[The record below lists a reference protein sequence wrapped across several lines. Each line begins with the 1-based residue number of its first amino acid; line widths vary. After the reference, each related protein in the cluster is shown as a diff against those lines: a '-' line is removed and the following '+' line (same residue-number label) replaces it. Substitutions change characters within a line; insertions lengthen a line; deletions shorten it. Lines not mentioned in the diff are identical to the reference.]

1 MGRIAV
7 TDGMAP
13 EAVAKLVESGH
24 QVVEQHYSPQ
34 ELINGALSEF
44 DAVVVRS
51 ATKITSDVIE
61 ASCAQRGNLSFI
73 GRAGVGIDNIDMAAA
88 SSNGVIVCNT
98 PGASTRSV
106 VELTMG
112 HLLACARFIPKADR
126 TLRRSEWAKK
136 SLKGSELGGKR
147 LGLVGFGRIA
157 QGVGSMAQS
166 FGMEI
171 HVFDPYISK
180 EIAADL
186 DCILHDNVDG
196 LFKKCTHISIHCN
209 LSEETKHLVNISRIS
224 MMPGIGADGIPCGN
238 HIVNCAR
245 GGIVHEESVLE
256 ALESGILTSA
266 ALDVFEVEPA
276 IGNPLLEHEGFH
288 GSPHIGAA
296 TLEAQ
301 SRVGLEMVNNLL
313 MHFEGDRPA
322 SALN

>member
-13 EAVAKLVESGH
+13 EAVSMFEESGH
-24 QVVEQHYSPQ
+24 EVVLQHYSAD
-34 ELINGALSEF
+34 ELVGGALSIF

-51 ATKITSDVIE
+51 ATKMTAE
-61 ASCAQRGNLSFI
+61 AINANCSKNGNLSFI
-73 GRAGVGIDNIDMAAA
+73 GRAGVGVDNIDLRAA
-88 SSNGVIVCNT
+88 SSNGVVVCNT
-98 PGASTRSV
+98 PGASTKSV
-106 VELTMG
+106 VELTIG

-126 TLRRSEWAKK
+126 ALRRSEWAKK
-136 SLKGSELGGKR
+136 ALKGSELGGKR
-147 LGLVGFGRIA
+147 LGLIGYGRIA
-157 QGVGSMAQS
+157 QGVGELAQS
-166 FGMEI
+166 FGMDI
-171 HVFDPYISK
+171 HAYDPYVNRKLASK
-180 EIAADL
+180 L
-186 DCILHDNVDG
+186 GCTLHDDVDEI
-196 LFKKCTHISIHCN
+196 FEECTHISVHCN
-209 LSEETKHLVNISRIS
+209 LSNETSHLVNLERIS
-224 MMPGIGADGIPCGN
+224 MMPGIGADGTPCGN

-245 GGIVHEESVLE
+245 GGIVDEDAVLD

-301 SRVGLEMVNNLL
+301 IRVGVEMVNCLL
-313 MHFEGDRPA
+313 THFDGERPA

>member
-13 EAVAKLVESGH
+13 EAISMLENSGH
-24 QVVEQHYSPQ
+24 QVVSHHYSAE
-34 ELINGALSEF
+34 ELADGVLSEF

-51 ATKITSDVIE
+51 ATKMTSEAIN
-61 ASCAQRGNLSFI
+61 ASCRGGNLSFI
-73 GRAGVGIDNIDMAAA
+73 GRAGVGVDNIDLDAAT
-88 SSNGVIVCNT
+88 SNGVVVCNT
-98 PGASTRSV
+98 PGASTKSV
-106 VELTMG
+106 VELTIG

-126 TLRRSEWAKK
+126 SLRRSEWAKK

-147 LGLVGFGRIA
+147 LGLIGYGRIA
-157 QGVGSMAQS
+157 QGVGALAQS
-166 FGMEI
+166 FGMEV
-171 HVFDPYISK
+171 HVYDPYVSQK
-180 EIAADL
+180 LAMKL
-186 DCILHDNVDG
+186 GCTLHSDVDS
-196 LFKKCTHISIHCN
+196 LFKQCTHISVHCN
-209 LSEETKHLVNISRIS
+209 LTDETKHLVNLDRIS
-224 MMPGIGADGIPCGN
+224 MMPRIGADGTECGN

-256 ALESGILTSA
+256 ALELGNLTSA

-301 SRVGLEMVNNLL
+301 SRVGLEMVSNLL
-313 MHFEGDRPA
+313 THFDGKKPA
-322 SALN
+322 TALN

>member
-13 EAVAKLVESGH
+13 EAISVLENSGH
-24 QVVEQHYSPQ
+24 QVVSQHYSAE
-34 ELINGALSEF
+34 ELADGILSEF

-51 ATKITSDVIE
+51 ATKMTSEVIN
-61 ASCAQRGNLSFI
+61 ASCRGGSLSFI
-73 GRAGVGIDNIDMAAA
+73 GRAGVGVDNIDLDAA
-88 SSNGVIVCNT
+88 SSNGVVVCNT
-98 PGASTRSV
+98 PGASTKSV
-106 VELTMG
+106 VELTIG

-126 TLRRSEWAKK
+126 SLRRSEWAKK

-147 LGLVGFGRIA
+147 LGLIGYGRIA
-157 QGVGSMAQS
+157 QGVGVLAQS
-166 FGMEI
+166 FGMEV
-171 HVFDPYISK
+171 HAYDPYVSQK
-180 EIAADL
+180 LAMKL
-186 DCILHDNVDG
+186 GCTLHSDVDS
-196 LFKKCTHISIHCN
+196 LFKQCTHISVHCN
-209 LSEETKHLVNISRIS
+209 LTDETKHLVNFDRIS
-224 MMPGIGADGIPCGN
+224 MMPRIGADGTECGN

-256 ALESGILTSA
+256 ALESGNLTSA

-301 SRVGLEMVNNLL
+301 SRVGLEMVSNLL
-313 MHFEGDRPA
+313 THFDGKKPA
-322 SALN
+322 TALN